1 MASHHLMAR
10 PVRSVTASEITYV
23 PHLPHRESMFFSE
36 EKNQKTFEF
45 FRSFHDP
52 GPGRLLETCGEK
64 RRLILPA
71 GDVR

>member
-1 MASHHLMAR
+1 
-10 PVRSVTASEITYV
+10 
-23 PHLPHRESMFFSE
+23 MFFSE